1 MEGHPEEDD
10 NGKYED
16 ECNHP
21 VLGLLRSQFN
31 DSSVSLLG
39 LLGVDVSVLE
49 PVAASEVDGNG
60 KNQRYAGHSEAQ
72 TVGA

>member
-21 VLGLLRSQFN
+21 VLGLLRSQFDN
-31 DSSVSLLG
+31 RGISLLC
-39 LLGVDVSVLE
+39 LLGVDISVLE
-49 PVAASEVDGNG
+49 PVAAAEVDG
-60 KNQRYAGHSEAQ
+60 Y
-72 TVGA
+72 